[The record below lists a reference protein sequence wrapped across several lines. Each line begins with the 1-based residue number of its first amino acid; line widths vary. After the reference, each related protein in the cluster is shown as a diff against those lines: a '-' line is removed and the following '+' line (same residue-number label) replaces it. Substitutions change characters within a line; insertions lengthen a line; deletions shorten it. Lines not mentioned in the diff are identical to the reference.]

1 MSQAVAKKKDI
12 GLKVASIYTELTAF
26 PESGT
31 RSYQLHN
38 SDVLPTV
45 TEQSVVNNV
54 RRWRGGDA
62 GKEQH
67 AREHQCG
74 CSLSTLHDLRASY
87 RLHPSHVDKTFF
99 DISMA
104 TVLYSPS
111 RRRHDTVCE
120 DTYSLHPNS

>member
-26 PESGT
+26 PDSGT
-31 RSYQLHN
+31 RSYLLHKSN
-38 SDVLPTV
+38 MLPTV
-45 TEQSVVNNV
+45 TEQSVVNSV
-54 RRWRGGDA
+54 RRRRWRDA

-67 AREHQCG
+67 AREHRCG
-74 CSLSTLHDLRASY
+74 CSLPTLHNLRASY

-111 RRRHDTVCE
+111 RRRHDTVYE
-120 DTYSLHPNS
+120 DTYSLHPDS